1 MCLAYWGAV
10 CVCIGV
16 FLRACV
22 LPAND
27 HCFRD
32 PLPSFSLLLSISLFS
47 APLTSNLVPQ
57 PPVSPTTPFLSPPLP
72 PNTRC
77 RFKQPALCSADTLSM
92 QIESPPPLSVSLP
105 LSFLFPRLPLF
116 APFQRLCGNE
126 GVLLVRRDL
135 HNLPFLLHSHLRSLS
150 LSLALV
156 LSLSH
161 DVSSLF
167 LLLVTLIRSLCEPEL
182 TCVLMWTEDTMRLV
196 AALACQVS
204 F

>member
-105 LSFLFPRLPLF
+105 LSFLFPVFLF
-116 APFQRLCGNE
+116 S
-126 GVLLVRRDL
+126 
-135 HNLPFLLHSHLRSLS
+135 LPFRDYVVMRVSCLYGETFITSLFFCTHICVLS
-150 LSLALV
+150 LSLL
-156 LSLSH
+156 LSCCH
-161 DVSSLF
+161 SLMMSPPSFYF
-167 LLLVTLIRSLCEPEL
+167 LLH
-182 TCVLMWTEDTMRLV
+182 
-196 AALACQVS
+196 
-204 F
+204 